1 MAFDMAAGP
10 IAGIFTT
17 YLGYVYDPVSHK
29 VNAQDSWLRSALILT
44 CFFCLSAVF
53 CFVWWRT
60 HAVALEWGTVN
71 EYFLST

>member
-29 VNAQDSWLRSALILT
+29 VNAQGSWLRSALILT
-44 CFFCLSAVF
+44 CFCCLSAVF
-53 CFVWWRT
+53 LVWFFS
-60 HAVALEWGTVN
+60 HFTVGN
-71 EYFLST
+71 AHV